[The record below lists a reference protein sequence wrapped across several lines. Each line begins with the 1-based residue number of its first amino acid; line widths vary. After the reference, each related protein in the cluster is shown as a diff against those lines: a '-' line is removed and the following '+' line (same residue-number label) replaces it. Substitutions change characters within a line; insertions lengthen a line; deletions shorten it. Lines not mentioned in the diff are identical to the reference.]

1 MRKSYS
7 AGADERGLDVGWE
20 WSFAEFATPY
30 ILSSIETLSLSCIND
45 GSGDFSDIDGIYVN
59 VRLLIDIFN
68 MLQAIE

>member
-30 ILSSIETLSLSCIND
+30 ILSSIETLSPSCIND
-45 GSGDFSDIDGIYVN
+45 GSGDEAD
-59 VRLLIDIFN
+59 
-68 MLQAIE
+68 